1 MKKNISTVLI
11 FAALAFLPLNYV
23 QAKNAG
29 DGNMK
34 KILIVYYSHS
44 GNTAKIAKQIQKYT
58 DGDLFEIKTKEQ
70 YPSKY
75 NDLLNQAKKEI
86 SDGYKPVLTSKV
98 KNMEDYDIIFAGS
111 PNWWGTIAPA
121 ASSFLSEYDF
131 SGKTIVPFCTHG
143 GGGVSRCFD
152 DMKKL
157 LSGANFLEG
166 KGFYKS
172 DSSENEI
179 SGWIKNLNLK

>member
-1 MKKNISTVLI
+1 MKKIIPVMFI
-11 FAALAFLPLNYV
+11 YAALAFLPFNYA

-29 DGNMK
+29 EGNMK
-34 KILIVYYSHS
+34 KILIAYYSHS
-44 GNTAKIAKQIQKYT
+44 GNTAKIAKQIQKHT
-58 DGDLFEIKTKEQ
+58 GGDIFEIKTKDE

-86 SDGYKPVLTSKV
+86 SDGYKPALISKV
-98 KNMEDYDIIFAGS
+98 TNIEDYDIIFVGS
-111 PNWWGTIAPA
+111 PNWWSTIAPA
-121 ASSFLSEYDF
+121 VASFLSEYGF

-157 LSGANFLEG
+157 RPDAKFSEG
-166 KGFYKS
+166 KGFYQS
-172 DSSENEI
+172 DASENEI
-179 SGWIKNLNLK
+179 SDWLKKLNLQ